1 MAFLA
6 LQIAKIYTDA
16 CSALYWVLTS
26 VQIPVSVGVSI
37 YEAHGLMSGK
47 RVLSSTGNEQ
57 SSLKPGRL
65 LMYCLFGIIAGLVAG
80 LLGVGGGFILGP
92 LFLELGIPPQVSSAT
107 ATFAMM
113 FSSSMS
119 VVQYYLLHRFPVPYA
134 AYVIAVAFIAAITV
148 QNRVRKFIDSL
159 GRASIIIFT
168 LAAMIFISAISLGGV
183 GIADV
188 VHRMERHQYMGF
200 ENLCKYDT

>member
-6 LQIAKIYTDA
+6 LQIAKIYTNA

-65 LMYCLFGIIAGLVAG
+65 LMYCLFGII
-80 LLGVGGGFILGP
+80 GVGGGFILGP
-92 LFLELGIPPQVSSAT
+92 LLLELGILPQVSSAT
-107 ATFAMM
+107 ATFVMM

-119 VVQYYLLHRFPVPYA
+119 VVQYYLLHRFPVPY
-134 AYVIAVAFIAAITV
+134 
-148 QNRVRKFIDSL
+148 
-159 GRASIIIFT
+159 
-168 LAAMIFISAISLGGV
+168 GGV
-183 GIADV
+183 GIADI

-200 ENLCKYDT
+200 ENLCKLEKAAALPRMASG